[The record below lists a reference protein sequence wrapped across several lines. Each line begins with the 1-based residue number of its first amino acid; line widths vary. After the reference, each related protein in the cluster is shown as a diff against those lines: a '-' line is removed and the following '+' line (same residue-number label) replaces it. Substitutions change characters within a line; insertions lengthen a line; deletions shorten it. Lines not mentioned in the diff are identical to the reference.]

1 MIHTVQGDIFNAKTE
16 AIVNPV
22 NCVGVM
28 GKGLALAF
36 KQRYPDNYAA
46 YRKACQTHELQIGR
60 IFTYRLKG
68 DGEGKLHYIINFP
81 TKDHWRDA
89 SKVSYIEQGLDALAR
104 TIEEIPIHSIAIPPL
119 GCGLGG
125 LSWDIVRPL
134 VIKRLESLDCA
145 IYLYDKFH
153 AINRTRPNQKE
164 GINHG

>member
-1 MIHTVQGDIFNAKTE
+1 MIHTIQGDIFNAKTE

-81 TKDHWRDA
+81 TKNHWRDA

-134 VIKRLESLDCA
+134 VIKRLESLDCV

-153 AINRTRPNQKE
+153 AINRTRKKE
-164 GINHG
+164 

>member
-1 MIHTVQGDIFNAKTE
+1 MHTVQGDIFNAKTE

-36 KQRYPDNYAA
+36 KQRYPNNYAA

-145 IYLYDKFH
+145 INLYDNFP
-153 AINRTRPNQKE
+153 AINRPSPNQHE

>member
-36 KQRYPDNYAA
+36 KQRYPNNYAA

-134 VIKRLESLDCA
+134 VIKRLV
-145 IYLYDKFH
+145 
-153 AINRTRPNQKE
+153 
-164 GINHG
+164 

>member
-81 TKDHWRDA
+81 TKNHWRDA

-134 VIKRLESLDCA
+134 VIKRLESLDCV

-153 AINRTRPNQKE
+153 AINRTRKKE
-164 GINHG
+164 